1 MTTIGEL
8 NQLGRRLEEALLLE
22 TAPLAVKMLATEAD
36 IPEGAFR
43 PKHDQG
49 IHLAQCQAFAMSRRE
64 GKTVAM
70 LTEDHWCFA
79 PLIAYGHV
87 DVPEDPEL
95 ARFVRFPRFERGRW
109 AGIVSAPL
117 RSAGFVPDVIMLYSN
132 TAQLRNL
139 LWPSEI
145 MGEAVEVVSNF
156 YPPSCGY
163 SVVPVVDE
171 RRVVVTLPDP
181 GDYARALA
189 GEDEIIIAMP
199 PDLLAG
205 LLDDLEAVRG
215 MGAAF
220 EPQVMEPDFKRPDFY
235 VRLFERWGLDT

>member
-145 MGEAVEVVSNF
+145 MGEAV
-156 YPPSCGY
+156 
-163 SVVPVVDE
+163 DE